1 MCVKGETKIGKKLE
15 KSRVSEEELIKKIEG
30 LLRCGK
36 SCRSQKRKYLY
47 EEEAIITKLH
57 ASFGNS
63 HKGGCGKHNST
74 ESEKKRWVCDGWIA
88 LGSGSGSAS
97 VGADTWKAHLAMHF
111 LLIDAL
117 STAYTAP
124 ITKRLLLSF
133 FFLGLTGR
141 WSGTVSAIVSEGS
154 AVGASF
160 SATEVFKLT
169 KWSPSAGKSLEATSF
184 SKGTESAIMT
194 GDKGILSEERK
205 HLLAVKKVEL
215 EKQIQ
220 ERAGAQAS
228 STTSFQQQD
237 SSSTK
242 GDVDSVWRP
251 SVLGTNITLGDK
263 RIGIKTSVME
273 EKATACNML
282 CCYADELKEGFF
294 PWIDQ
299 VAGTLVPLLKFYFHE
314 EVRKA
319 AVSAMPELLRSA
331 KLAIEKGQSQGRD
344 ASYLKFLSDSIIPVL
359 VDALHKELN

>member
-1 MCVKGETKIGKKLE
+1 MPIYTMGIQESNRIHY
-15 KSRVSEEELIKKIEG
+15 
-30 LLRCGK
+30 GK
-36 SCRSQKRKYLY
+36 SQSSVELGTSSG
-47 EEEAIITKLH
+47 AMMP
-57 ASFGNS
+57 FGGLNNMRQPDNNNS
-63 HKGGCGKHNST
+63 
-74 ESEKKRWVCDGWIA
+74 
-88 LGSGSGSAS
+88 SG
-97 VGADTWKAHLAMHF
+97 
-111 LLIDAL
+111 
-117 STAYTAP
+117 
-124 ITKRLLLSF
+124 
-133 FFLGLTGR
+133 
-141 WSGTVSAIVSEGS
+141 
-154 AVGASF
+154 
-160 SATEVFKLT
+160 
-169 KWSPSAGKSLEATSF
+169 SPSAGKSLEATSF

-263 RIGIKTSVME
+263 RIGIKTSVLE

-314 EVRKA
+314 ELRKA